1 MRLRAEGNRTHGQDY
16 GGMGHF
22 ISDLHMILL
31 WGLPYLHEFCRR
43 SASMLGRAE
52 GLLGKEMLVLFF

>member
-1 MRLRAEGNRTHGQDY
+1 MSRFQGALVTGNKSCVEMRLRAEGNRTRGQDY

-31 WGLPYLHEFCRR
+31 WGLPYLPRFCRC
-43 SASMLGRAE
+43 S
-52 GLLGKEMLVLFF
+52 

>member
-1 MRLRAEGNRTHGQDY
+1 MRLRAEGNRTHVQDY

-31 WGLPYLHEFCRR
+31 WGLPYLREFCRR
-43 SASMLGRAE
+43 SQIISL
-52 GLLGKEMLVLFF
+52 